1 MYHIETDDF
10 YRDLANNPN
19 LLIRMD
25 TSNLPRDHPCYV
37 STRKKIPGLF
47 SDETDGR
54 TMYEFVA
61 LRAKSY
67 AYDVERVVNIRAKG
81 IRRHVIKNH
90 ITFNDHKQCLF
101 AEDSDSDDIEGRV
114 DNDMMK
120 KKKNA
125 LLCAAEVIKNI
136 HRIAAIDPV
145 IDITTPYPHQHPVY
159 TPYTPYREN
168 VSIRSFNHQVK
179 TVKTLKMTLNRLDDK
194 RVIHDDRVHTYA
206 HGHYKT
212 L

>member
-1 MYHIETDDF
+1 
-10 YRDLANNPN
+10 
-19 LLIRMD
+19 
-25 TSNLPRDHPCYV
+25 
-37 STRKKIPGLF
+37 
-47 SDETDGR
+47 
-54 TMYEFVA
+54 MYEFVA

-81 IRRHVIKNH
+81 IRGHVIKNH
-90 ITFNDHKQCLF
+90 ITFDDHKQCLF
-101 AEDSDSDDIEGRV
+101 AEDSDSDDNESV
-114 DNDMMK
+114 DNEVMK
-120 KKKNA
+120 KTHA
-125 LLCAAEVIKNI
+125 VLCAAEVIKNI

-145 IDITTPYPHQHPVY
+145 INITTPSLHQHPVY

-194 RVIHDDRVHTYA
+194 RVILDDRVHTYA